1 MSCADYAAVSRQQ
14 NLERVCES
22 PAWLVLGCIN
32 EKRRVLRVYVPPHL
46 LTSTDPNQ
54 SNPAPKHTH
63 TPAPRRSWCGS
74 RSGPSGARS
83 TMSYVPGREASV
95 HDMHRGGGG
104 GGRRV
109 NPSCTRQGCL
119 SEGSK
124 VDVDIAH
131 QVGRWSQGRK
141 QAGGVRWRGWKG
153 GIVDECSTEQASLI
167 LHFTSTERGF
177 GPCAPR
183 RTAIVKMSCKSRLAL
198 LDSDVCSRRI
208 SKAKNGMRGVK

>member
-83 TMSYVPGREASV
+83 TMSYVPGRAASAPVSQWMFKFRSRTRASRSDRERTGRMGQSMWPRDWPSPLNSNWEAIK
-95 HDMHRGGGG
+95 RGSI
-104 GGRRV
+104 RS
-109 NPSCTRQGCL
+109 PT
-119 SEGSK
+119 
-124 VDVDIAH
+124 
-131 QVGRWSQGRK
+131 
-141 QAGGVRWRGWKG
+141 
-153 GIVDECSTEQASLI
+153 
-167 LHFTSTERGF
+167 
-177 GPCAPR
+177 P
-183 RTAIVKMSCKSRLAL
+183 AIIRP
-198 LDSDVCSRRI
+198 
-208 SKAKNGMRGVK
+208 